1 VTFRIFAVLNVKRG
15 KKSYMADFNLVMPKL
30 GESVQEATITKWL
43 VKPGDM
49 VQEDDSLLE
58 IATDKVDS
66 EIPSPVAGKV
76 LKVLFPE
83 NALVPVGEVIAVI
96 NTEGTG
102 TVEETPAAEEKKP
115 ESNHSDKDAEHVERE
130 AGVAAAAET
139 KKPGSDQSG
148 KNNEHI
154 EKEASSAAADVE
166 AGKGATN
173 VKKEEVEKVSQVTEP
188 GSASTEKFSGR
199 FYSPLVRSI
208 AKKENISES
217 ELDAIPGN
225 GTEGRVRKTDVLQ
238 YLEKRTQ
245 QPASLKQE
253 PAKQEPAKQEQAKQ
267 EQAKR
272 PEPSRVN
279 VTMQPGDQV
288 VEMDRMRKL
297 IADHMVMSKHT
308 SPHVTNFVEADVTNL
323 VLWREK
329 TKDEFLKREKIK
341 LTFMPAF
348 VEATARAL
356 KEYPGVN
363 ASVDGDKIILRK
375 SVNIGFAVALKS
387 GNLIVPVVRNADQKS
402 MLGIAVE
409 LNRLAEASRNN
420 SLSPD
425 DIQGGT
431 FTISNFGTFRNITG
445 TPIIN
450 QPQVAILATGN
461 IEKKPAVL
469 ETPTGDVIAIRHKMI
484 LSLSYDHRVVDGA
497 LGGMFLRRIADLLE
511 EYEINRTI

>member
-1 VTFRIFAVLNVKRG
+1 
-15 KKSYMADFNLVMPKL
+15 MADFNLVMPKL

-49 VQEDDSLLE
+49 IQEDDSLLE

-66 EIPSPVAGKV
+66 DIPSPVAGKV

-83 NALVPVGEVIAVI
+83 NSLVPVGEVIAVI
-96 NTEGTG
+96 NTEGKG
-102 TVEETPAAEEKKP
+102 TVEESPAAAVAKP
-115 ESNHSDKDAEHVERE
+115 ES
-130 AGVAAAAET
+130 
-139 KKPGSDQSG
+139 KKPTDDALPV
-148 KNNEHI
+148 
-154 EKEASSAAADVE
+154 EKEAGAVAAEVE
-166 AGKGATN
+166 ASKDP
-173 VKKEEVEKVSQVTEP
+173 S
-188 GSASTEKFSGR
+188 SGR

-217 ELDAIPGN
+217 ELNSIPGN
-225 GTEGRVRKTDVLQ
+225 GTDGRVRKTDILQ

-245 QPASLKQE
+245 QPASVKQE
-253 PAKQEPAKQEQAKQ
+253 PARQ

-272 PEPSRVN
+272 PEPSKVN
-279 VTMQPGDQV
+279 ITIQPGDQI

-329 TKDEFLKREKIK
+329 IKDDFLKREKIK

-348 VEATARAL
+348 VEATAKAL
-356 KEYPGVN
+356 KEFPGVN
-363 ASVDGDKIILRK
+363 ASVDGDRIILRK
-375 SVNIGFAVALKS
+375 NVNIGFAVALKS

-420 SLSPD
+420 NLSPD

-511 EYEINRTI
+511 EFEINRTI

>member
-1 VTFRIFAVLNVKRG
+1 
-15 KKSYMADFNLVMPKL
+15 MADFNLVMPKL

-66 EIPSPVAGKV
+66 DIPSPVAGKV
-76 LKVLFPE
+76 LKILFPE

-96 NTEGTG
+96 NTEGKG
-102 TVEETPAAEEKKP
+102 TVEEAHVAAVAKP
-115 ESNHSDKDAEHVERE
+115 ESNKSGKDTNHVEKEVSE
-130 AGVAAAAET
+130 AVVE
-139 KKPGSDQSG
+139 
-148 KNNEHI
+148 
-154 EKEASSAAADVE
+154 VE
-166 AGKGATN
+166 AGKGDTN
-173 VKKEEVEKVSQVTEP
+173 VKKEELEKVTQVTDS
-188 GSASTEKFSGR
+188 GSSSTEKFSGR

-217 ELDAIPGN
+217 ELNSIPGN
-225 GTEGRVRKTDVLQ
+225 GTGGRVRKTDVLQ

-245 QPASLKQE
+245 QPAAIKQE
-253 PAKQEPAKQEQAKQ
+253 PVKQ

-272 PEPSRVN
+272 PEPSKVN
-279 VTMQPGDQV
+279 ITMQPGDQI

-329 TKDEFLKREKIK
+329 IKDDFLKREKIK

-348 VEATARAL
+348 VEATAKAL
-356 KEYPGVN
+356 KEFPGVN
-363 ASVDGDKIILRK
+363 ASVDGDRIILRK
-375 SVNIGFAVALKS
+375 NVNIGFAVALKS

-402 MLGIAVE
+402 ILGIAVE

-420 SLSPD
+420 NLSPD

>member
-1 VTFRIFAVLNVKRG
+1 
-15 KKSYMADFNLVMPKL
+15 
-30 GESVQEATITKWL
+30 
-43 VKPGDM
+43 
-49 VQEDDSLLE
+49 
-58 IATDKVDS
+58 
-66 EIPSPVAGKV
+66 
-76 LKVLFPE
+76 
-83 NALVPVGEVIAVI
+83 
-96 NTEGTG
+96 
-102 TVEETPAAEEKKP
+102 
-115 ESNHSDKDAEHVERE
+115 
-130 AGVAAAAET
+130 
-139 KKPGSDQSG
+139 
-148 KNNEHI
+148 
-154 EKEASSAAADVE
+154 
-166 AGKGATN
+166 
-173 VKKEEVEKVSQVTEP
+173 
-188 GSASTEKFSGR
+188 
-199 FYSPLVRSI
+199 
-208 AKKENISES
+208 
-217 ELDAIPGN
+217 
-225 GTEGRVRKTDVLQ
+225 
-238 YLEKRTQ
+238 
-245 QPASLKQE
+245 
-253 PAKQEPAKQEQAKQ
+253 
-267 EQAKR
+267 
-272 PEPSRVN
+272 
-279 VTMQPGDQV
+279 MQPGDQI

-329 TKDEFLKREKIK
+329 IKDDFLKREKIK

-348 VEATARAL
+348 VEATAKAL
-356 KEYPGVN
+356 KEFPGVN
-363 ASVDGDKIILRK
+363 ASVDGDRIILRK
-375 SVNIGFAVALKS
+375 NVNIGFAVALKS

-420 SLSPD
+420 NLSPD

>member
-1 VTFRIFAVLNVKRG
+1 
-15 KKSYMADFNLVMPKL
+15 MADFNLIMPKL

-49 VQEDDSLLE
+49 IQEDDSLLE

-102 TVEETPAAEEKKP
+102 TVEET
-115 ESNHSDKDAEHVERE
+115 
-130 AGVAAAAET
+130 
-139 KKPGSDQSG
+139 
-148 KNNEHI
+148 
-154 EKEASSAAADVE
+154 SAAAVTKPEASQAEKVTDHVE
-166 AGKGATN
+166 KETGAAVAEVETGKGT
-173 VKKEEVEKVSQVTEP
+173 S
-188 GSASTEKFSGR
+188 SGR

-208 AKKENISES
+208 AKKENISEA
-217 ELDAIPGN
+217 ELDSIPGK
-225 GTEGRVRKTDVLQ
+225 GTDGRVRKTDVLQ
-238 YLEKRTQ
+238 YLEKRTK
-245 QPASLKQE
+245 QPATVKQE
-253 PAKQEPAKQEQAKQ
+253 PLKQ

-279 VTMQPGDQV
+279 ITMQPGDEI

-329 TKDEFLKREKIK
+329 IKDDFLKREKIK

-348 VEATARAL
+348 VEATAKAL
-356 KEYPGVN
+356 KEFPGVN
-363 ASVDGDKIILRK
+363 ASVDGDRIILRK
-375 SVNIGFAVALKS
+375 NVNIGFAVALKS

-402 MLGIAVE
+402 MLGLAVE

-420 SLSPD
+420 NLSPD
-425 DIQGGT
+425 DVQGGT